1 MLQRESGSIKI
12 AIFGG
17 DLLVGRS
24 LEAALRG
31 VGYDARFVNSSILSG
46 ASLTDEP
53 AERFDGVGLVV
64 FTPRMSTERRKAL
77 LSTLRDAPRTAE
89 VLVLELVTGSDDASE
104 YGREELV
111 RLVSWPCSTQELG
124 RRIEAAMIDGTDTT
138 DDS

>member
-17 DLLVGRS
+17 DQLVGRS
-24 LEAALRG
+24 LEAVLRG

-64 FTPRMSTERRKAL
+64 FTPRMSTERRKAI
-77 LSTLRDAPRTAE
+77 LSNLREAPQTAE

-104 YGREELV
+104 NGREERV

-124 RRIEAAMIDGTDTT
+124 RKIEAAMIDGTDTT

>member
-1 MLQRESGSIKI
+1 MLQRESGPIKI

-17 DLLVGRS
+17 DLLIARS

-64 FTPRMSTERRKAL
+64 FTPRMSAERRKAL
-77 LSTLRDAPRTAE
+77 LSNLRDAPPTAE
-89 VLVLELVTGSDDASE
+89 VLVLELITGSDASE
-104 YGREELV
+104 NGREELV

-124 RRIEAAMIDGTDTT
+124 RRIEAAMLDGTDTT

>member
-12 AIFGG
+12 AILGG

-31 VGYDARFVNSSILSG
+31 VGYDARFLNGSYLSG

-77 LSTLRDAPRTAE
+77 LSNLRDAPPTAE
-89 VLVLELVTGSDDASE
+89 VLVLELVTGSDASE
-104 YGREELV
+104 NGREELV

-124 RRIEAAMIDGTDTT
+124 RKIEAAMIDGNGPKDNY
-138 DDS
+138 

>member
-17 DLLVGRS
+17 DLRVGRS

-31 VGYDARFVNSSILSG
+31 IGYDARFLNSSILSG
-46 ASLTDEP
+46 SSLTDEP

-77 LSTLRDAPRTAE
+77 LSNLRGGPPTTE
-89 VLVLELVTGSDDASE
+89 VLVLELITASE
-104 YGREELV
+104 ASENGREELV
-111 RLVSWPCSTQELG
+111 RLVSWPCSTEELG
-124 RRIEAAMIDGTDTT
+124 RRIEAAMLNGNGPKDN
-138 DDS
+138 

>member
-12 AIFGG
+12 AILGG

-31 VGYDARFVNSSILSG
+31 VGYDARFLNSSILSG
-46 ASLTDEP
+46 SSLTDEP
-53 AERFDGVGLVV
+53 AEWFDGVRLVI
-64 FTPRMSTERRKAL
+64 FAPRMSTERRRAI
-77 LSTLRDAPRTAE
+77 LSNLRGAPPTGE
-89 VLVLELVTGSDDASE
+89 LLVLELVTGSDDASE

-124 RRIEAAMIDGTDTT
+124 RKIEAAMIDGNGPKDNY
-138 DDS
+138 

>member
-17 DLLVGRS
+17 DLRVGRS

-31 VGYDARFVNSSILSG
+31 IGYDARFLNSSILSG
-46 ASLTDEP
+46 SSLTDEP

-77 LSTLRDAPRTAE
+77 LSNLRGGPPTAE
-89 VLVLELVTGSDDASE
+89 VLVLELITASE
-104 YGREELV
+104 ASENGREELV
-111 RLVSWPCSTQELG
+111 RLVSWPCSTEELG
-124 RRIEAAMIDGTDTT
+124 RRIEAAMLNGNGPKDN
-138 DDS
+138 

>member
-12 AIFGG
+12 AIFGR
-17 DLLVGRS
+17 DQLVGRS

-77 LSTLRDAPRTAE
+77 LSNLRGAPPTAE

-124 RRIEAAMIDGTDTT
+124 RRIEAAKLHGTDST

>member
-12 AIFGG
+12 AILGG

-31 VGYDARFVNSSILSG
+31 VGYDARFLNGSYLSG

-64 FTPRMSTERRKAL
+64 FTPRMSAERRKVI
-77 LSTLRDAPRTAE
+77 LSNLRGAPPTAE
-89 VLVLELVTGSDDASE
+89 VLVLELITGSDDASE

-124 RRIEAAMIDGTDTT
+124 RRIEAAMIDGIDTT

>member
-64 FTPRMSTERRKAL
+64 FTPRMSAERRKAL
-77 LSTLRDAPRTAE
+77 LSNLRDAPPTAE
-89 VLVLELVTGSDDASE
+89 VLVLELIAGSDASE
-104 YGREELV
+104 NGREERV

-124 RRIEAAMIDGTDTT
+124 RKIEAAMIDGTDTT
-138 DDS
+138 DA

>member
-77 LSTLRDAPRTAE
+77 LSNLRGAPPTAE

-124 RRIEAAMIDGTDTT
+124 RRIEAAKLHGTDST

>member
-1 MLQRESGSIKI
+1 MLQCESGSIKI
-12 AIFGG
+12 AILGG

-31 VGYDARFVNSSILSG
+31 VGYDARFVKSSILSG

-53 AERFDGVGLVV
+53 AERFDGVGLVI

-77 LSTLRDAPRTAE
+77 LSNLRDAPPTAE

-111 RLVSWPCSTQELG
+111 RPVSWPCSTHELG

-138 DDS
+138 DD